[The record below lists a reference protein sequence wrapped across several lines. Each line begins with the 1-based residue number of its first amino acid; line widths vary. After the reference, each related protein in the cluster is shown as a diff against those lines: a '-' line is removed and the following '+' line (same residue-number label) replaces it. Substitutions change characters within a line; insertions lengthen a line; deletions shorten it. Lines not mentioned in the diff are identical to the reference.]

1 MGKTG
6 FDDKYEFDPL
16 HCHRSYRL
24 TIKSED
30 LISYQVKEKESDL
43 FVQTPVLL
51 FKEAQGFLH
60 YYRTILEEYIKKVP
74 LFRSTLKPFPADNK
88 AHSMIKEMI
97 EVSALCQVGPMAAV
111 AGCIARYVGERL
123 LANTEEVIIEN
134 GGDIY
139 IKSHSERKIIIY
151 AGSSPLSNKIY
162 LKIDSRKKGMGVCTS
177 SGTVGPSFSMGKA
190 DAVTVIST
198 SASLADAAATAI
210 ANTIQ
215 TSADIEK
222 GLSLAQEITGIFG
235 AVIIKDD
242 KIGMWGEIDYGIVR
256 R

>member
-1 MGKTG
+1 MGKTD
-6 FDDKYEFDPL
+6 FDNRYGFDPL

-51 FKEAQGFLH
+51 FKEAQGFLR
-60 YYRTILEEYIKKVP
+60 YYRTILEEYIRKYP
-74 LFRSTLKPFPADNK
+74 LFGTTLKPIPPDNK
-88 AHSMIKEMI
+88 AHVMIKEMI
-97 EVSALCQVGPMAAV
+97 GVTALCHVGPMAAV
-111 AGCIARYVGERL
+111 AGCIAQYVGERL

-151 AGSSPLSNKIY
+151 AGSSPLSNKVY
-162 LKIDSRKKGMGVCTS
+162 LKIDSRKNGMGVCTS

-190 DAVTVIST
+190 DAVTAISA

-215 TSADIEK
+215 TVADIEK
-222 GLSLAQEITGIFG
+222 GLNFAKQIEGISG
-235 AVIIKDD
+235 VVIIKDD
-242 KIGMWGEIDYGIVR
+242 KIGMWGEIDYGILR
-256 R
+256 S